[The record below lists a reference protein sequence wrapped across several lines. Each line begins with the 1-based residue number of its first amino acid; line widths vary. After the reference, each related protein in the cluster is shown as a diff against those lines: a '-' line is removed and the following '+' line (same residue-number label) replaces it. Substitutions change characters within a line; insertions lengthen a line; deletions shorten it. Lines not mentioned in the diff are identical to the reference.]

1 MPTENTVSAR
11 ISFVKDKHTQPP
23 NLVLVPA
30 GAKRFPVTV
39 EWSMQTADD
48 NYVIGSGHPDA
59 AHRWCVLDADLK
71 QVMQGA
77 VKGGRRGPKK
87 AAPVVSRTIHGG
99 GAHNPRQ
106 VTFEFVGAKLKNGA
120 SYTLV
125 ASRHGIIAAGEFV
138 AVHVATKKSPKKAR
152 GKAKAAPKAKKT
164 AARKKKA
171 A

>member
-1 MPTENTVSAR
+1 MPPVNTVTASL
-11 ISFVKDKHTQPP
+11 SFVKSKHTQPP
-23 NLVLVPA
+23 NLVMVPA
-30 GAKRFPVTV
+30 DAKRFPVTV
-39 EWSMQTADD
+39 EWSMHTDDD
-48 NYVIGSGHPDA
+48 NYVIGSDHPDA
-59 AHRWCVLDADLK
+59 AHRWCVLDGDLK

-87 AAPVVSRTIHGG
+87 AAAVVSRTIHGG

-106 VTFEFVGAKLKNGA
+106 VTLEFVGAKLKNGA

-125 ASRHGIIAAGEFV
+125 AGRHGILAAGEFV
-138 AVHVATKKSPKKAR
+138 AVHAAAEKATKKAG
-152 GKAKAAPKAKKT
+152 GKAKAAPKARK